1 MGRALRSHWQ
11 EYLMEAAGLGS
22 FMLLACLFTALFEHP
37 ASPVRRAIPEP
48 FARRTLVG
56 IAMGSTAIALIYSP
70 WGQRSG
76 AHFNPSV
83 TLTFFT
89 LGKVHGWD
97 AIFYVIA
104 QFAGGTSGVLI
115 ADRVLG
121 GTLRDAAVN
130 YAATVPGAGG
140 APAAFWAEFAISTLM
155 MSTVLLVSNTKA
167 LSHLTGLFAGALV
180 ALYIT
185 FEAPLSGMSM
195 NPARTFSSALPANVW
210 SAWWVYFT
218 APLLGM
224 LLAGR
229 IYQIVRGAR
238 AAHCAKL
245 YHAPAARCIFRC
257 NFGEL

>member
-1 MGRALRSHWQ
+1 MWRALRSHWP

-22 FMLLACLFTALFEHP
+22 FMLLACVFTALFEHP
-37 ASPVRRAIPEP
+37 ASPVRQAIPEP

-76 AHFNPSV
+76 AHLNPSV
-83 TLTFFT
+83 TMTFFT
-89 LGKVHGWD
+89 LGKIHGWD
-97 AIFYVIA
+97 VVFYVLA
-104 QFAGGTSGVLI
+104 QFAGAVSGVLI

-121 GTLRDAAVN
+121 GVLRHAAVN
-130 YAATVPGAGG
+130 YAVTVPGGGG
-140 APAAFWAEFAISTLM
+140 ATPAFWAEFAISALM
-155 MSTVLLVSNTKA
+155 MSTVLVLSNTKA
-167 LSHLTGLFAGALV
+167 LSQFTGLFAGALV
-180 ALYIT
+180 AIYIT

-195 NPARTFSSALPANVW
+195 NPARTFGSALPANVW

-229 IYQIVRGAR
+229 IYHVVRGAR

-245 YHAPAARCIFRC
+245 YHAPATRCIFRC

>member
-1 MGRALRSHWQ
+1 
-11 EYLMEAAGLGS
+11 MEAAALGS

-48 FARRTLVG
+48 FVRRALVG
-56 IAMGSTAIALIYSP
+56 IAMGMTAIARIYSP

-76 AHFNPSV
+76 AHLNTSL

-97 AIFYVIA
+97 VVFYVIA
-104 QFAGGTSGVLI
+104 QFAGGVSGVLI

-121 GTLRDAAVN
+121 GVLRHAAVN
-130 YAATVPGAGG
+130 YAVTTPGGGGVPV
-140 APAAFWAEFAISTLM
+140 AFWAEFAISTLM

-195 NPARTFSSALPANVW
+195 NPARTFSSALPAHVW

-218 APLLGM
+218 APPLGM

-229 IYQIVRGAR
+229 ICRVVRGAR

-245 YHAPAARCIFRC
+245 YHPPSKRCIFRC